1 MWIPAV
7 SAAAHTCGGQLA
19 PASSSRPTDR
29 QRPAVLSLQSPL
41 SSSSLDSRLLPQP
54 RLSSSFSSHRASSAP
69 SSTFAA
75 RVLST
80 ESNQLSSVS
89 SVLLKSRAIRKS
101 QPRSLHLAS
110 GCSLRHEIA
119 ACRTQPEGCETFPP
133 VSSADASPV
142 VASFPREGTQAA
154 PGGRGEGIGLPPP
167 PPAAFPSASKP
178 PEPVVVSTASDAA
191 PLIRF
196 LLSSSSRP
204 SLGASGDKD
213 DEASGGQ
220 TLQLSPRFLPRDLQL
235 PRVESAATQE
245 TADGSE
251 SNCSVYLLQF
261 ESCPFCRKVRACL
274 DFLNIPYTLVE
285 VEPLLKKELKPFGY
299 SKVPLLVI
307 ARSSSPTSSS
317 FSSPPSS
324 SSAEAAAQLAR
335 WAAEDAG
342 KPVEERRLF
351 ALADSK
357 AIAHA
362 LMESRGNSTGAE
374 GAENRRQREVQ
385 WLVWTDQVLVQLI
398 VMNVYRTM
406 QESLET
412 FSYLLTHPSFS
423 YFQQLSGRWTGSVVM
438 RLVAGQR
445 KKRYAVDDVRQ
456 ALYEALDD
464 FRRAFEESGSPFF
477 GGAEPDEVDLAV
489 FGILN
494 STEGCSVEKDILQNS
509 SIVPWL
515 TRMRQ
520 AVGPSKAFNHISRG
534 PSSAASS

>member
-1 MWIPAV
+1 MWVPAV
-7 SAAAHTCGGQLA
+7 SAAAHTCSGQLA
-19 PASSSRPTDR
+19 PSSSSRTTDR
-29 QRPAVLSLQSPL
+29 QRPAVLSLQSAPSSGPL
-41 SSSSLDSRLLPQP
+41 ESRLLSQP
-54 RLSSSFSSHRASSAP
+54 PLLASFSSHRSSSAS
-69 SSTFAA
+69 SSTFASRA
-75 RVLST
+75 LSA
-80 ESNQLSSVS
+80 ERNQLSSVS
-89 SVLLKSRAIRKS
+89 CCLLKSRAVRTS
-101 QPRSLHLAS
+101 RPHSFPLAS
-110 GCSLRHEIA
+110 GYSLRHEIA
-119 ACRTQPEGCETFPP
+119 VCRTHKEGYETFSPI
-133 VSSADASPV
+133 SSVAASPD
-142 VASFPREGTQAA
+142 ASFPRGSRQAA

-167 PPAAFPSASKP
+167 PPAAFPSSSKP
-178 PEPVVVSTASDAA
+178 PEPVVVSTAPDAT

-196 LLSSSSRP
+196 LLSSSSSP
-204 SLGASGDKD
+204 SLAASGDKD
-213 DEASGGQ
+213 GAAPGQQ
-220 TLQLSPRFLPRDLQL
+220 TLQLSPRFLPSDLQL
-235 PRVESAATQE
+235 PRVVHAATQQ
-245 TADGSE
+245 TAGSSE

-274 DFLNIPYTLVE
+274 DFLNVPYTLVE

-317 FSSPPSS
+317 
-324 SSAEAAAQLAR
+324 SAEAAAQLAE

-357 AIAHA
+357 AIVHA
-362 LMESRGNSTGAE
+362 LMETRGNSAVPQ

-445 KKRYAVDDVRQ
+445 KQRYAVDDVRQ

-464 FRRAFEESGSPFF
+464 FRRAFEETGSPFF

-520 AVGPSKAFNHISRG
+520 TVGPSKAFNHISRG